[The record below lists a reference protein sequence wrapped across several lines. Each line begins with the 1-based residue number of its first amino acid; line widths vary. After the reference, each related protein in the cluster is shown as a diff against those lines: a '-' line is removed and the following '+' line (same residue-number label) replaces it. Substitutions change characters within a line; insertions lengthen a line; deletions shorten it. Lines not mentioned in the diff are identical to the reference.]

1 VDQTIH
7 MTDKLL
13 FVLTLCSALGCG
25 MIAGVF
31 FAFSSFVMKGLSR
44 LPAAEG
50 IAAMQA
56 INIAAVTPLFMFA
69 LFGTAAACVLLAV
82 LSLSNWHKPGA
93 ACLLI
98 GSLLYL
104 TGSIL
109 VTAVFN
115 VPRNN
120 ALAATEPAGVDA
132 LRLWTAYVS
141 SWTAWNHVRALASLA
156 AAGFLIIALW
166 LSRAGIGV
174 R

>member
-1 VDQTIH
+1 MI
-7 MTDKLL
+7 DKLL
-13 FVLTLCSALGCG
+13 FVLTSCSALGCG
-25 MIAGVF
+25 IISGVF

-56 INIAAVTPLFMFA
+56 INVAAVTPLFMLV

-98 GSLLYL
+98 GSLFYL
-104 TGSIL
+104 TGPIL
-109 VTAVFN
+109 VTAMFN

-132 LRLWTAYVS
+132 LHLWAAYVS
-141 SWTAWNHVRALASLA
+141 SWTAWNHLRALAAVA
-156 AAGFLIIALW
+156 AAAFLIIALW
-166 LSRAGIGV
+166 LSRAGIGA